1 VSDPGRSANAG
12 WGGAGGARGGR
23 LVIISGACV
32 CLVTECA
39 PPATVEPQVLAL
51 ASAADGGGCGGF
63 KMHRVEVYEED

>member
-1 VSDPGRSANAG
+1 MSDPGRSANAG

-39 PPATVEPQVLAL
+39 PPATVEPQVPEL
-51 ASAADGGGCGGF
+51 ASAAGGGF
-63 KMHRVEVYEED
+63 WRATPLEEVEG